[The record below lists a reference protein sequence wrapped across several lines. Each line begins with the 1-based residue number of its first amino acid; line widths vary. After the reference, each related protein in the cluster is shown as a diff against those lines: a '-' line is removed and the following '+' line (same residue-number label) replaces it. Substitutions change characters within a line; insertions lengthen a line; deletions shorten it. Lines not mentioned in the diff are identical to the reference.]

1 MSTEA
6 VTYDQSS
13 LPRWEEVLR
22 KVILV
27 VARLALAV
35 LFFTQLWWKMPPT
48 FGCPSDYAFTTA
60 TTENGRLRLQR
71 TSGLCDWIGIEQV

>member
-35 LFFTQLWWKMPPT
+35 LFFTQL
-48 FGCPSDYAFTTA
+48 
-60 TTENGRLRLQR
+60 
-71 TSGLCDWIGIEQV
+71 